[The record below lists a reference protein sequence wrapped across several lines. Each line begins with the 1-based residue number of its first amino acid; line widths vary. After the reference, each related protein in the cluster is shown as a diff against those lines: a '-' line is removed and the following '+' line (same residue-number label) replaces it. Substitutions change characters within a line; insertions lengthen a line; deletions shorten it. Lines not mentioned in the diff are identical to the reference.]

1 MKSRFVK
8 LTAAL
13 ALLLGTFTIA
23 TPQLDSIL
31 KGAGIFVVVDQFGGE
46 LNKGINNLIGHN
58 NSEDSYTKVVPI
70 VTVGL
75 NSSEAVGAAQVRG
88 TQDQVERVRAVAQVE
103 GEVIGIRL
111 RALVPV
117 ATRSPSN
124 ANSLNLVDGVGVSG
138 IIDLE
143 L

>member
-13 ALLLGTFTIA
+13 ALLLGACTVA

-46 LNKGINNLIGHN
+46 MNKGINNLVGHK

-70 VTVGL
+70 VTVGF

-124 ANSLNLVDGVGVSG
+124 ADSLNLVDGVGVSG